1 MREVESRHEG
11 LHTYRWQMGGREN
24 FLVAGRHAPQ
34 QLQLREVSEDGLS
47 RGDRSLRGV
56 HAPLFPIKMPE
67 YFSREPF
74 CFREGAF
81 VVSICLPGTILTG
94 FFGKKDSSDRRLGGE
109 FRISS
114 HSRCSHRSIKEL
126 WNSLTHTPPQRRD
139 FLGNKALINFGKTEE
154 QILEREPEKHRFR
167 IPFQI
172 YVV

>member
-1 MREVESRHEG
+1 MRRLVILLPRKTGRNKFLLQMREVESRHEG

-114 HSRCSHRSIKEL
+114 HSRCSHRSIEEL

-139 FLGNKALINFGKTEE
+139 FLGNKA
-154 QILEREPEKHRFR
+154 
-167 IPFQI
+167 
-172 YVV
+172 

>member
-94 FFGKKDSSDRRLGGE
+94 FFGKKDSSAQ
-109 FRISS
+109 
-114 HSRCSHRSIKEL
+114 
-126 WNSLTHTPPQRRD
+126 TPPQRRD
-139 FLGNKALINFGKTEE
+139 LLGNKA
-154 QILEREPEKHRFR
+154 
-167 IPFQI
+167 
-172 YVV
+172 

>member
-81 VVSICLPGTILTG
+81 VVSICLPWTILTG
-94 FFGKKDSSDRRLGGE
+94 FFGKKDSSAQ
-109 FRISS
+109 
-114 HSRCSHRSIKEL
+114 
-126 WNSLTHTPPQRRD
+126 TPPQRRD

>member
-94 FFGKKDSSDRRLGGE
+94 FFGKKIVPTGVWEVNSASLLIHDARIAQSKSCGIPSPIRRPSAVI
-109 FRISS
+109 F
-114 HSRCSHRSIKEL
+114 
-126 WNSLTHTPPQRRD
+126 
-139 FLGNKALINFGKTEE
+139 
-154 QILEREPEKHRFR
+154 
-167 IPFQI
+167 
-172 YVV
+172 